1 MHILIAE
8 DDSIL
13 SDGLAYFLRKR
24 GHSVALAADG
34 ETAIRAINA
43 DGIDLLVLDFGLL
56 KVAGTEVLK
65 SFRAQNPHL
74 PVLLISGLDDAYDR
88 VLRMGLTV
96 DEYLPKPF
104 GLKEFE
110 ASIGKLTQQP
120 FATTSLPLEF
130 GPLTFDPASGDISL
144 RKDALELR
152 PHERSLLGLLI
163 QLAARSIGNQEF
175 AKRLSEWMNDVGH
188 NAVDNEVDGLR
199 RRLENSGLRIVL
211 VRGLG
216 YRLVEEEKS

>member
-24 GHSVALAADG
+24 GHSVALVADG
-34 ETAIRAINA
+34 AAAVRAINA
-43 DGIDLLVLDFGLL
+43 EGIDLLILDFGLL

-65 SFRAQNPHL
+65 LFRARNPRL
-74 PVLLISGLDDAYDR
+74 PVLLISGLDDAHDR
-88 VLRMGLTV
+88 VRRLGLMV

-110 ASIGKLTQQP
+110 ASICKLTQQP
-120 FATTSLPLEF
+120 SVLKSLPLEF
-130 GPLTFDPASGDISL
+130 GPLTFDPASGDMRL
-144 RKDALELR
+144 GKDALELP
-152 PHERSLLGLLI
+152 PHERSLLGLLL
-163 QLAARSIGNQEF
+163 QLATRLIGNHEF
-175 AKRLSEWMNDVGH
+175 AKRLSEWMDVVGH
-188 NAVDNEVDGLR
+188 DAAEKQVADLR

-216 YRLVEEEKS
+216 YRLVEAEKS